1 MAADPNDELQTQIQ
15 YALVEKLSLAQK
27 RQTKLLELLDE
38 CIFECNERLEFTFTN
53 PAWQTRLGYDSDSL
67 VNMNLYSLIRSLTHQ
82 ALLDVS
88 LQKLA
93 DKNHLKPAIIEVQL
107 VLKNGQHHWFELRI
121 VQDGNGGYIGSLF
134 EIQQHKDIQ
143 AQLLHQ
149 QNYVKR
155 LSLVASHTQNLVV
168 ITDREGRVEWVNK
181 SFEERTGYLLNDII
195 GQKPGQLLQGKQSDK
210 AAIKSMSD
218 ALAQGRCF
226 QIDIVNY
233 TQAGDPYWV
242 NINTSP
248 VVDSTGNISHFIAVQ
263 TDITESRAAL
273 TALKEAKLQ
282 AEQLSEAK
290 SRFMANISHEI
301 RTPLNA
307 VIGSADI
314 LLDSGLTREQSRFT
328 EMIRTSSDA
337 LLSILD
343 DVLTYSRFEA
353 GKINIAN
360 DPFKLDNCIEEAI
373 DIVSGEALEKSLSV
387 VLNVMPNVPL
397 SIMGDKARFRQIL
410 INLLANAVK
419 FTHEGEVLIKVDSF
433 NRNGEMIL
441 QLAVQDTGIGIAEDK
456 IDNMFEAFMQSDT
469 SSTREYGG
477 SGLGLAICRQ
487 ICDAMGGNINVV
499 STINKGSVFT
509 VEIPLLVEPRVCD
522 SKASII
528 KQRQRSHCWVIG
540 AHTSLNPA
548 VFNMLQHYGLSYS
561 SFLHHSELPKTIAD
575 NVDILLLTDPMQL
588 AGCRKY
594 INEVNQLITRQV
606 CLFCI
611 NLTGKVNDF
620 SYHNQNEILL
630 NGPFK
635 LSHLNWALELIDDP
649 LVNLDLVHQCN
660 SVLPSTVSDAYY
672 DKHVLIVEDNIN
684 NQVVLSEMLSQL
696 GCKTHCVNHGQAAI
710 DFLIENQTD
719 LILMDIQMPVM
730 DGVTATEKIRSSR
743 QSYSQIPIVAVT
755 ANAIHGDKK
764 RFIQAGMNDYL
775 AKPINR
781 DMLYDLLERYLNQ
794 SHNVKRSKLEKLQ
807 YTLQQLAHL

>member
-1 MAADPNDELQTQIQ
+1 MAAGPNDELQTQIQ

-38 CIFECNERLEFTFTN
+38 CIFECNERLQFTFTN
-53 PAWQTRLGYDSDSL
+53 PAWQARLGYDNDALAS
-67 VNMNLYSLIRSLTHQ
+67 MNLYNLISSSTQRSL
-82 ALLDVS
+82 LEVS
-88 LQKLA
+88 LNKLVNR
-93 DKNHLKPAIIEVQL
+93 KHTKPAIIEVQL
-107 VLKNGQHHWFELRI
+107 GLKSGQHHWFELRI
-121 VQDGNGGYIGSLF
+121 VQDGSGGYIGSLF

-168 ITDREGRVEWVNK
+168 ITDRDGRIEWVNK
-181 SFEERTGYLLNDII
+181 SFEERTGYILKNII
-195 GQKPGQLLQGKQSDK
+195 GQKPGQLLQGKQSDIT
-210 AAIKSMSD
+210 AIKAMSE
-218 ALAQGRCF
+218 ALEQGRCF

-233 TQAGDPYWV
+233 TQAGEPYWV

-248 VVDSTGNISHFIAVQ
+248 VIDSTGNISHFIAVQ

-314 LLDSGLTREQSRFT
+314 LLDSGLTREQTRFT
-328 EMIRTSSDA
+328 EMISTSSDA

-360 DPFKLDNCIEEAI
+360 EPFKLDRCLEEAI
-373 DIVSGEALEKSLSV
+373 DIVSGTALEKSLSV
-387 VLNVMPNVPL
+387 ILNIMPKVPL
-397 SIMGDKARFRQIL
+397 SIIGDKARIRQIL

-419 FTHEGEVLIKVDSF
+419 FTHQGEVVVKVDYF
-433 NRNGEMIL
+433 TRHDQLTL
-441 QLAVQDTGIGIAEDK
+441 QLVVQDTGIGIAEDK

-487 ICDAMGGNINVV
+487 ICEAMDGEISVE
-499 STINKGSVFT
+499 STLDVGSQFI
-509 VEIPLLVEPRVCD
+509 VEIPLRVEPKVCD
-522 SKASII
+522 SKARTI
-528 KQRQRSHCWVIG
+528 QHRQHSHCWVVG
-540 AHTSLNPA
+540 QHQSLNPA
-548 VFNMLQHYGLSYS
+548 VYNMLQHYDLTYS
-561 SFLHHSELPKTIAD
+561 WFEHHTDLPDQVAN
-575 NVDILLLTDPMQL
+575 NVDIILLTDP
-588 AGCRKY
+588 
-594 INEVNQLITRQV
+594 NQLSHCREYLSVSNQQLQRKV
-606 CLFCI
+606 CLFTI
-611 NLTGKVNDF
+611 DLQGKERGF
-620 SYHNQNEILL
+620 SHDNQNEILL
-630 NGPFK
+630 SGPFK

-649 LVNLDLVHQCN
+649 SVNQELISQCHGG
-660 SVLPSTVSDAYY
+660 LTTTLFEQYQ
-672 DKHVLIVEDNIN
+672 DKHVLIVEDNMN
-684 NQVVLSEMLSQL
+684 NQVVLSQL
-696 GCKTHCVNHGQAAI
+696 LAEVGCQTHCAAHGQAAI
-710 DFLIENQTD
+710 EYLTTHNTD

-730 DGVTATEKIRSSR
+730 DGVTATETIRSSR
-743 QSYSQIPIVAVT
+743 QRYSQTPIIAVT

-781 DMLYDLLERYLNQ
+781 DKLYQLLERYLNPN
-794 SHNVKRSKLEKLQ
+794 HTIKRSKLDRIQ
-807 YTLQQLAHL
+807 HTLQQLS